1 MWCNSELVV
10 LEYNIFGFRSARCIR
25 IWSAQRFFLCRC
37 HILFVSSHV
46 HKCFCV
52 SGLGILARA
61 RGNFMHNNILRH
73 TFYTVCLKVGRYVK
87 FVTSR
92 HV

>member
-1 MWCNSELVV
+1 MC
-10 LEYNIFGFRSARCIR
+10 LEYNICFSAVPDV
-25 IWSAQRFFLCRC
+25 SASGQLNVLSCVVVTFYLFF
-37 HILFVSSHV
+37 FYV

-61 RGNFMHNNILRH
+61 RGNFMHKNILRH
-73 TFYTVCLKVGRYVK
+73 TFYTVCDKVSRYVR
-87 FVTSR
+87 FATSR